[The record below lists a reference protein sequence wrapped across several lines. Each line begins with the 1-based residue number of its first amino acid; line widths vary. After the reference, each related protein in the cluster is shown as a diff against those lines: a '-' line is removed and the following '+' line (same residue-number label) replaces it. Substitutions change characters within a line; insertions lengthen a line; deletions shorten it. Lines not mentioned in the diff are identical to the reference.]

1 MNRLKQFLI
10 ILVALLLGN
19 LSLMAQEIS
28 VTGKVTDA
36 ADGTPMIGV
45 AIVVKGTTTGTI
57 TNVDGE
63 FSIKCKG
70 NDVLVFSFV
79 GYNTQEVAVGSRSV
93 INVQMKQESKEIDEV
108 IVIGYGVQ
116 KKSDRTGSVVNV
128 KAEEL
133 NRGSLTDPI
142 QAMQGKVA
150 GVNVSKKGGDPN
162 SGFAVQIR
170 GA

>member
-79 GYNTQEVAVGSRSV
+79 GYTTQEVAVGSRSV

-108 IVIGYGVQ
+108 IV
-116 KKSDRTGSVVNV
+116 
-128 KAEEL
+128 
-133 NRGSLTDPI
+133 
-142 QAMQGKVA
+142 
-150 GVNVSKKGGDPN
+150 
-162 SGFAVQIR
+162 
-170 GA
+170 